1 MTNYYHNETIY
12 CSQCNKLRYM
22 GYTDKPDSE
31 LCTCADQDNIPT
43 IIKYKAF
50 SMSEKTPDQ
59 LQSEENA
66 RIQNDT
72 WLKGQRI
79 KFREIALLTAQNYHF
94 PNASQ
99 TLEEADKIYDWLINA
114 L

>member
-1 MTNYYHNETIY
+1 
-12 CSQCNKLRYM
+12 
-22 GYTDKPDSE
+22 
-31 LCTCADQDNIPT
+31 
-43 IIKYKAF
+43 
-50 SMSEKTPDQ
+50 MSEKTLEQ

-66 RIQNDT
+66 KIQNDA

-79 KFREIALLTAQNYHF
+79 EFRKMALMAAQNYQY

-99 TLEEADKIYDWLINA
+99 TLEEADKIYNWLITA